1 MFKSRNNSRNQ
12 STENLDEIS
21 TLFQNP
27 DHDDVS
33 MKIALEERDVE
44 IVNDPQFSAEILEKY
59 AQMCEE
65 AEGRCLLKII
75 DVQNR
80 QIKESKSQAPL
91 ISVVNEVKEYTRRKD
106 EEKKRNDIM
115 IQAGLDQIRKEVTM
129 SVKAKNPVIA
139 NKYSPPS
146 FFSEENVLVTI
157 TKAAEAHKL
166 FPKDRYRYTGQKGN
180 GPTLGEF
187 IFHLNNAQEKCK
199 LSLKEFKERLLLALT
214 GDAYE
219 QMKFFIELEDDV
231 GILYQ
236 RLTLL
241 FDKSAPAETHRTELI
256 NYRAKKGETLAM
268 VQSHIL
274 KEATLANANCPNPA
288 QKLKFINNDA
298 LFALPRA
305 LPAHSSG
312 YVTKKL
318 HELMQTT
325 QDPSFTDL
333 CKALELSM
341 PTIDNDI
348 QQNGVGHF
356 REFKKF
362 GNQEGL
368 GKSYRIFR
376 QPSAQTVLNRVN
388 ATQAVR
394 QDQRSYVRKPNKK
407 VISQQ
412 SQAKYTVHNISTPEK
427 FKNNFQNKS
436 LFCLLCGKN
445 THTSTM
451 GCYSMRDSSGRVV
464 NNVTPSQD
472 PCAICQTT
480 LGKRLFHPQKYCFSR
495 NMSSQT
501 VVKNRPQ

>member
-12 STENLDEIS
+12 STENLDEIN
-21 TLFQNP
+21 TIFHNA

-33 MKIALEERDVE
+33 LQVELDERDIE
-44 IVNDPQFSAEILEKY
+44 IFNDPRMNTEILEKY
-59 AQMCEE
+59 SRMCEE
-65 AEGRCLLKII
+65 AEGRCLLRII
-75 DVQNR
+75 EIQNR
-80 QIKESKSQAPL
+80 QIKESKSKAPL
-91 ISVVNEVKEYTRRKD
+91 INVVNEVIEYTRRKD
-106 EEKKRNDIM
+106 EEKRKNDI
-115 IQAGLDQIRKEVTM
+115 ILQKGLDQIRKEVTGN
-129 SVKAKNPVIA
+129 VKSIGPVIA
-139 NKYSPPS
+139 NKYLPPP
-146 FFSEENVLVTI
+146 FFSEEDVLVTI

-166 FPKDRYRYTGQKGN
+166 FPKDRHRYTGEKDK

-187 IFHLNNAQEKCK
+187 IYHLNNAQEKCK

-214 GDAYE
+214 GEAYE
-219 QMKFFIELEDDV
+219 QMQFFIKLENNV
-231 GILYQ
+231 GMLYQ

-256 NYRAKKGETLAM
+256 NYRANKWETLAM

-274 KEATLANANCPNPA
+274 KQATLANANCPNPE
-288 QKLKFINNDA
+288 QRLKFINNDA
-298 LFALPRA
+298 LFALPRS

-318 HELMQTT
+318 HEIMQTT

-348 QQNGVGHF
+348 QQNGLGHT

-362 GNQEGL
+362 GSQEGL
-368 GKSYRIFR
+368 GRNFR
-376 QPSAQTVLNRVN
+376 TFRRPSAQTVLNRVN

-394 QDQRSYVRKPNKK
+394 QDQRSYNRKQPNKK
-407 VISQQ
+407 VINQQ
-412 SQAKYTVHNISTPEK
+412 GQTKYMVHNISTPEK
-427 FKNNFQNKS
+427 FKNNFTNKMH
-436 LFCLLCGKN
+436 CLLCGKN

-464 NNVTPSQD
+464 ENVNPSQD

-480 LGKRLFHPQKYCFSR
+480 VGKRLFHPQKYCFNR
-495 NMSSQT
+495 NTSSQT
-501 VVKNRPQ
+501 YAKKRPQ